1 MRLDNNLAMRHGD
14 RKHGFLT
21 ERQFLRFAGQSRED
35 TMAKRDATYA
45 RFEALE
51 ERLAHCYFL
60 LHERFITNP
69 PLAKF
74 WAEAAMEELQHFSI
88 LRFCRERG
96 VMAEVDVDLEAANNV
111 EELLD
116 TVKSI
121 VAEPE
126 VSVDEA
132 FYASLLMESSE
143 LDEVYEKL
151 SHALAKEH
159 PLLYETIH
167 ASLRS
172 HLDSF
177 ADGAAEFCSDRGFV
191 EGFRNL
197 ARVGR
202 SSS

>member
-1 MRLDNNLAMRHGD
+1 
-14 RKHGFLT
+14 
-21 ERQFLRFAGQSRED
+21 
-35 TMAKRDATYA
+35 MAKRNATYA

-60 LHERFITNP
+60 LHERFIKNP

-121 VAEPE
+121 VA
-126 VSVDEA
+126 
-132 FYASLLMESSE
+132 
-143 LDEVYEKL
+143 
-151 SHALAKEH
+151 
-159 PLLYETIH
+159 H

>member
-1 MRLDNNLAMRHGD
+1 
-14 RKHGFLT
+14 
-21 ERQFLRFAGQSRED
+21 
-35 TMAKRDATYA
+35 
-45 RFEALE
+45 
-51 ERLAHCYFL
+51 
-60 LHERFITNP
+60 
-69 PLAKF
+69 
-74 WAEAAMEELQHFSI
+74 MEELQHFSI
-88 LRFCRERG
+88 LRFCCERG
-96 VMAEVDVDLEAANNV
+96 LMKELDLDPEVAGNIEDLLE
-111 EELLD
+111 
-116 TVKSI
+116 TVKGI
-121 VAEPE
+121 VSESD

-132 FYASLLMESSE
+132 FYAALLMESSE